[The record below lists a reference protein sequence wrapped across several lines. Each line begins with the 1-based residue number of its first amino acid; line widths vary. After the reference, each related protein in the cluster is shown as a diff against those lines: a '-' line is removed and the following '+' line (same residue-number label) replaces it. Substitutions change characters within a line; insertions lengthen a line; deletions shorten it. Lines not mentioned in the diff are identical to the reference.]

1 MTETPREISR
11 QHILAPEVYAA
22 ERGQRRKD
30 MIEVKKNRRLAVGPD
45 ATFYF
50 ENFETMLAQVHE
62 MLHTEG
68 GGEAQIESELEAYN
82 PLVPKGRELVATFM
96 IEIADEDRR
105 RSFLATAGG
114 IELSAFLRVGGEVIA
129 AVPEEDVERT
139 SATGKASSVHF
150 LHFPFS
156 DDQVARFRDGSE
168 EIVLGLGHETYAHMA
183 VLPAA
188 VRAALARD
196 FA

>member
-1 MTETPREISR
+1 MTGKPTEISR
-11 QHILAPEVYAA
+11 AYILPPEVYAA

-45 ATFYF
+45 AIFYF

-68 GGEAQIESELEAYN
+68 GGEAQIDEELAAYN

-105 RSFLATAGG
+105 RRFLAAAGG
-114 IELSAFLRVGGEVIA
+114 IERTAFLRVGTEVIA

-139 SATGKASSVHF
+139 SADGKASSVHF

-156 DDQVARFRDGSE
+156 DRQVARFRDGGE
-168 EIVLGLGHETYAHMA
+168 EIVLGLNHETYAHMA
-183 VLPAA
+183 VLPAEI
-188 VRAALARD
+188 RAALAQD

>member
-1 MTETPREISR
+1 MTGTPREISR

-22 ERGQRRKD
+22 EREQRRKD

-50 ENFETMLAQVHE
+50 ESFETMLAQVHE

-68 GGEAQIESELEAYN
+68 GGDAQIEGELAAYN
-82 PLVPKGRELVATFM
+82 PLVPQGRELVATFM
-96 IEIADEDRR
+96 IEIADEERR
-105 RSFLATAGG
+105 RRFLATAGG
-114 IELSAFLRVGGEVIA
+114 IEQSAFLRVGTEVIA

-139 SATGKASSVHF
+139 NAAGKASSVHF

-156 DDQVARFRDGSE
+156 DEQVARFRDGNE
-168 EIVLGLGHETYAHMA
+168 EVVLGLGHETYAHMA
-183 VLPAA
+183 LLPAA
-188 VRAALARD
+188 VRAALAQD